1 MAGTSPQKRK
11 STRPGC
17 GSSST
22 KKQCGT
28 AGKGKAPDTGG
39 TAGTSSTGG
48 AAATAGAASG
58 HRMMME
64 TKKEVRAGVTVASS
78 SGRQNNGLVVQGMG
92 CMGEVES
99 QQKVPGKS

>member
-11 STRPGC
+11 STGPGC

-22 KKQCGT
+22 KKQRGT

-39 TAGTSSTGG
+39 TAGTSAS

-58 HRMMME
+58 AQDDDGD
-64 TKKEVRAGVTVASS
+64 KEGGARRCCSS
-78 SGRQNNGLVVQGMG
+78 EFLSGRQNNGLVVRGMG
-92 CMGEVES
+92 CTGEVES
-99 QQKVPGKS
+99 QRKVPGKL